1 MSDIEQRLRGENPEH
16 CVVTDRLRANI
27 GMPDTFQFD
36 RDDAVELD
44 ELVLEAADEI
54 ARLEADNASL
64 RSKLEEAEGARDRER
79 RRATDAEYM
88 AVAVKPLEWEEKGR
102 SGDYFAKTVVGRYEV
117 GLVHTKFV
125 TMLRAVD
132 SVDADDFELFGGGG
146 LEAAKAA
153 AEADYAS
160 RIRSAL
166 VATPPAERAVEAAGY
181 AERLAIALWEKH
193 YRNAAP
199 NWKPLTGD
207 LIGILTQIDNMTSG
221 LALATKPA
229 VKDDETVVALR
240 ERVAEIADDFTP
252 DRDADAPQALAEMRE
267 ALLAALAAKDGRS

>member
-1 MSDIEQRLRGENPEH
+1 LSHSTDIEQRLRGENPEH

-27 GMPDTFQFD
+27 GMPDTFQFN

-44 ELVLEAADEI
+44 ELVLEAADEL

-64 RSKLEEAEGARDRER
+64 RSRLEEVEGARDRER

-132 SVDADDFELFGGGG
+132 SVDADDFKLFDGGG

-153 AEADYAS
+153 AEADYEKT
-160 RIRSAL
+160 IRSAL
-166 VATPPAERAVEAAGY
+166 VATPPAERSAEPEFETAPDNGTPHEVLSYLLDCAKRWVPEARIVGNARAGDIERALELTLTPP
-181 AERLAIALWEKH
+181 AER
-193 YRNAAP
+193 
-199 NWKPLTGD
+199 G
-207 LIGILTQIDNMTSG
+207 
-221 LALATKPA
+221 
-229 VKDDETVVALR
+229 TVC
-240 ERVAEIADDFTP
+240 
-252 DRDADAPQALAEMRE
+252 
-267 ALLAALAAKDGRS
+267 GYG